1 MRDPFDTPW
10 NVGPLSRSPSSGNT
24 SITSATV
31 PTKRSRRMQRIA
43 WDMLAVKRY
52 DLSIVIP
59 RHISQE
65 QDEFWVAP
73 ETSPRSLCGLPDHL
87 LMLPRDTNY
96 LVDVF
101 FEHAYFYY
109 PIINR
114 AMIEVYLMEPQSPQ
128 ALFLLNLTFMAAC
141 KHLARTSDIKRAIQ
155 FRERAR
161 ELLFH
166 IDGKLRLSRMQGVL
180 LGSMVVYGVFTPV
193 VGLAHMCGTHRA
205 WPTISS
211 SSTATLAST
220 AESILTDLSSSS
232 SPTPPERL
240 SSVPIEELG
249 SFPDLQAESYAIQA
263 KKGAIPDAVYQARL
277 WVFWGFFVRDSIA
290 RLYYGWPHGLDTMAV
305 TAELPK
311 IEGVVGLGGKA
322 PPRVHVSTST
332 WSAPSAV
339 IGKRPPEKMKRD
351 RERVD
356 KIRLGRKHDGPTPT
370 GHNHQLYRGRAEIF
384 DDEEEEEEEEED
396 DDGWS
401 FNDEEDFLGFQD
413 EEAADLD
420 RDETGKFRFLFGA
433 EVDTQDP
440 TPSSPSRSTQV
451 GSRAPKVYSSLSKPI
466 LNQQSKGQH
475 PAVPSSQNDPEYR
488 IHMER
493 MQDLIAAQDDTT
505 DSGERT
511 PGATTAV
518 SAVCPIAAIV
528 SGDSSHGIAGGQ
540 WSEQAWIQ
548 DQELQVLQ
556 AELIAWEQ
564 ALPAHLRF
572 CQQVDQEDVNHKV
585 NGKMGLLMMYYYT
598 ITIMLQSAYLP
609 IQQYLACAKA
619 TGSHSRSPSAKP
631 ESLDSK
637 KPAQT
642 PSSDRGKSPS
652 TTGHSRQA
660 SDASVASASTTATST
675 STGTQTPQVTGAFLT
690 ATAAALEESLTT
702 SQDPRAYVNTAHRI
716 CSHLSNTILH
726 HCELL
731 IDSYPNWCVFQAK
744 VNHSLCAAMRV
755 CCLNAKLSTNT
766 SAIRQEAKAGFKMG
780 SDLFKRLALLPTP
793 LTIRDWPAEED
804 LNLMREIEEEF
815 RLLMTQEDDEE
826 DEEDEEVVDGEEKE
840 KEKGK
845 EKEKEEKQNSATT
858 AATEPRVEETGDKD
872 KHLSS
877 SSCVIDPEVAATE
890 LEIRLL
896 SDSMLPLPGMEEEK
910 FTFEYASNS

>member
-1 MRDPFDTPW
+1 
-10 NVGPLSRSPSSGNT
+10 
-24 SITSATV
+24 
-31 PTKRSRRMQRIA
+31 MQRIA

-73 ETSPRSLCGLPDHL
+73 ETSPRSLCDLPDHL
-87 LMLPRDTNY
+87 LMLPRDANY

-114 AMIEVYLMEPQSPQ
+114 AMIEIYLMEPQTPQ

-141 KHLARTSDIKRAIQ
+141 KHLARASDIKRAIQ

-161 ELLFH
+161 ELLFY

-180 LGSMVVYGVFTPV
+180 LGSMVVYGVFIPV
-193 VGLAHMCGTHRA
+193 AGLANMCGTHKA

-211 SSTATLAST
+211 PATATLAST
-220 AESILTDLSSSS
+220 AESTLTDPSSTLPTLS
-232 SPTPPERL
+232 ERL
-240 SSVPIEELG
+240 SSLPIEELE
-249 SFPDLQAESYAIQA
+249 SFPDLHAESHAIQA
-263 KKGAIPDAVYQARL
+263 KKGVIPDAVYQARL

-290 RLYYGWPHGLDTMAV
+290 RLYYGWPHGLDTMSV

-322 PPRVHVSTST
+322 PP
-332 WSAPSAV
+332 P
-339 IGKRPPEKMKRD
+339 
-351 RERVD
+351 
-356 KIRLGRKHDGPTPT
+356 PT
-370 GHNHQLYRGRAEIF
+370 GHNHQLYRGRTDIF
-384 DDEEEEEEEEED
+384 DDEEEEEEEDEED
-396 DDGWS
+396 DERS
-401 FNDEEDFLGFQD
+401 LNDEEGILGFQD
-413 EEAADLD
+413 EEAADMD
-420 RDETGKFRFLFGA
+420 RDEMGKFRLLFGA
-433 EVDTQDP
+433 EVNPQGP
-440 TPSSPSRSTQV
+440 TPSSPSRRAQV
-451 GSRAPKVYSSLSKPI
+451 GSCASKVYSSLSKTI
-466 LNQQSKGQH
+466 LNQQSNGQY
-475 PAVPSSQNDPEYR
+475 PTAPSSQNDPEYR

-505 DSGERT
+505 DSGSYARVLFLEEIKLWSIGRRIALYLGERT
-511 PGATTAV
+511 PGATAAAST
-518 SAVCPIAAIV
+518 VCPITAIV
-528 SGDSSHGIAGGQ
+528 SDDSSNGGAGAQ

-572 CQQVDQEDVNHKV
+572 CQQTDQDGVNHKV

-609 IQQYLACAKA
+609 IQQYLACAK
-619 TGSHSRSPSAKP
+619 TTSSRSRSSSAKP
-631 ESLDSK
+631 ESFHNK
-637 KPAQT
+637 KPAET
-642 PSSDRGKSPS
+642 PSSDQGKSPS
-652 TTGHSRQA
+652 TIGHSRQA

-675 STGTQTPQVTGAFLT
+675 TSVGTQTHQVTDAFLT
-690 ATAAALEESLTT
+690 ATAAALEESLAT
-702 SQDPRAYVNTAHRI
+702 SQDPRAYFNTAHRI

-726 HCELL
+726 QCELL
-731 IDSYPNWCVFQAK
+731 LDSYPNWCVFQAK

-780 SDLFKRLALLPTP
+780 SELFKRLALLPTP
-793 LTIRDWPAEED
+793 LTIRDWPTEED

-815 RLLMTQEDDEE
+815 RLLVTHDEE
-826 DEEDEEVVDGEEKE
+826 EEEEEVVDGE
-840 KEKGK
+840 GK
-845 EKEKEEKQNSATT
+845 EKEKEEKQNGDT
-858 AATEPRVEETGDKD
+858 AGEKDKD
-872 KHLSS
+872 PSS
-877 SSCVIDPEVAATE
+877 SSCIMGQCIDPSEAVRQ

-896 SDSMLPLPGMEEEK
+896 GDSMQPLPGMEEEK

>member
-1 MRDPFDTPW
+1 
-10 NVGPLSRSPSSGNT
+10 
-24 SITSATV
+24 
-31 PTKRSRRMQRIA
+31 MQRIA

-73 ETSPRSLCGLPDHL
+73 ETSPRSLCDLPDHL
-87 LMLPRDTNY
+87 LILPRDANY

-101 FEHAYFYY
+101 FEHSYFYY

-114 AMIEVYLMEPQSPQ
+114 AMIEIYLMEPQTPQ

-141 KHLARTSDIKRAIQ
+141 KHLARASDIKRAIQ

-161 ELLFH
+161 ELLFY
-166 IDGKLRLSRMQGVL
+166 IDGKLRLSRMQGIL
-180 LGSMVVYGVFTPV
+180 LGSMVVYGVFIPV
-193 VGLAHMCGTHRA
+193 AGLANMCGTHKT

-211 SSTATLAST
+211 PTAALAST
-220 AESILTDLSSSS
+220 AESTLTEPSSSL
-232 SPTPPERL
+232 PIPPERL
-240 SSVPIEELG
+240 SSIPIEELE
-249 SFPDLQAESYAIQA
+249 SFPDLHAESHAIQA
-263 KKGAIPDAVYQARL
+263 KKGVIPDAVYQARL

-290 RLYYGWPHGLDTMAV
+290 RLYFGWPHGLDTMDV

-332 WSAPSAV
+332 RNTPTAV

-356 KIRLGRKHDGPTPT
+356 KIRLGRKHDSPAPSGY
-370 GHNHQLYRGRAEIF
+370 NHQLYRGRTDIF
-384 DDEEEEEEEEED
+384 DDEEEEEEEDEEED
-396 DDGWS
+396 ERSLNDD
-401 FNDEEDFLGFQD
+401 EDFFGFQD
-413 EEAADLD
+413 EEAADMD
-420 RDETGKFRFLFGA
+420 RDETSKFRLLFGA
-433 EVDTQDP
+433 EGNLQGP
-440 TPSSPSRSTQV
+440 TPSSPSTRAQV
-451 GSRAPKVYSSLSKPI
+451 GPSAPKVYSSLSKAI
-466 LNQQSKGQH
+466 LNQQSKGQY
-475 PAVPSSQNDPEYR
+475 PAAPSSQNDSEYR

-505 DSGERT
+505 DSGSYARVLFLEEIKLWSIGRRIALYLGERP
-511 PGATTAV
+511 PGAAMV
-518 SAVCPIAAIV
+518 ASAVHPITAIV
-528 SGDSSHGIAGGQ
+528 SDDSSNGGARGQ

-548 DQELQVLQ
+548 DHELQVLQ

-572 CQQVDQEDVNHKV
+572 CQQADQEGVNHKV

-619 TGSHSRSPSAKP
+619 TSIRSRSSSAKP
-631 ESLDSK
+631 ESLHNK

-642 PSSDRGKSPS
+642 PSSDQSKSPS
-652 TTGHSRQA
+652 TVGHSRQA

-675 STGTQTPQVTGAFLT
+675 SIGTQTPQMTDAFLT
-690 ATAAALEESLTT
+690 ATAAALEESLAT
-702 SQDPRAYVNTAHRI
+702 SQDPRAYFNTAHRI

-731 IDSYPNWCVFQAK
+731 LDSYPNWCVFQAK

-780 SDLFKRLALLPTP
+780 SELFKRLALLPTP

-804 LNLMREIEEEF
+804 LNLMKEIEEEF
-815 RLLMTQEDDEE
+815 RLMVTHDEE
-826 DEEDEEVVDGEEKE
+826 EEGEVVDGERKE
-840 KEKGK
+840 K
-845 EKEKEEKQNSATT
+845 KEEKQNGDTTT
-858 AATEPRVEETGDKD
+858 ATERSTIEKAGEKVKD
-872 KHLSS
+872 PSS
-877 SSCVIDPEVAATE
+877 SSCIIGQCIDPDEVVGQ
-890 LEIRLL
+890 LEIQLL
-896 SDSMLPLPGMEEEK
+896 GDSMQPLPGMEEEK
-910 FTFEYASNS
+910 FTFEYTSNA